1 MAREKERDG
10 AQERR
15 VGGRKER
22 HYRASVS
29 QQVDRASGCGCY
41 CTFPSLYCIHPEVCL
56 ILSDI
61 MPLILELFF

>member
-29 QQVDRASGCGCY
+29 QQVDRASGCGSRIITATVHFPV
-41 CTFPSLYCIHPEVCL
+41 CTVFILKSASSSLI
-56 ILSDI
+56 
-61 MPLILELFF
+61 